1 MTNIV
6 PLLQHRKVLRVKKVE
21 ITGDWFF
28 YTVLMHKEE
37 FEMFEEQCTTALGS
51 GVSINGLPDSRE
63 QIPVH
68 VTMRIEN
75 IHAYASKVY

>member
-1 MTNIV
+1 MNIV
-6 PLLQHRKVLRVKKVE
+6 PSLQHTKVLMMMKVE
-21 ITGDWFF
+21 ITGDDFF
-28 YTVLMHKEE
+28 YTVLMHKED

-51 GVSINGLPDSRE
+51 WVSINGLQDSRE